1 MNKKIIAIAMASAMA
16 APAVM
21 ADVKISGRV
30 GGELTF
36 VPANSSGRAGVT
48 GNASDSTKAS
58 REFSDFGSANRIRFD
73 GSIGNAYAINAYN
86 DANGQRSSQ
95 RELLAGYK
103 LSGGSSIQFGRMPT
117 AGKNAEKDPYI
128 TTFLQVRNTAAL
140 VGTNK
145 IYVSNSFVNGLVQY
159 KTKVGG
165 GNLTVQYDPT
175 DNYPTSNS
183 GHIALALTG
192 KAGGMNYF
200 VAYNNG
206 TAAAGGAGNKE
217 YNFKI
222 GGSMKMGSAKITL
235 VVTDTQNSA
244 GTNKTTAT
252 TAWADFGMGNG
263 LSVNVGYGANGDTG
277 SWSRIAVNKKLNKGT
292 NVFGGVVNSAPV
304 SGTGATVFGAG
315 MIVKF

>member
-48 GNASDSTKAS
+48 GAASDSTKAS
-58 REFSDFGSANRIRFD
+58 REFSDFGSANRIQFD
-73 GSIGNAYAINAYN
+73 GSIGNAYARNAYN
-86 DANGQRSSQ
+86 DANASRDGQ

-117 AGKNAEKDPYI
+117 AAKNAEADPYI
-128 TTFLQVRNTAAL
+128 TTFLQVRATAAL
-140 VGTNK
+140 VGTSNK
-145 IYVSNSFVNGLVQY
+145 YVSNSFVNGLIQY
-159 KTKVGG
+159 KTKMGG

-175 DNYPTSNS
+175 DNYPTGNSN
-183 GHIALALTG
+183 HIAVALTG

-206 TAAAGGAGNKE
+206 AATAGSKE

-235 VVTDTQNSA
+235 VVTDTSNAS
-244 GTNKTTAT
+244 GNNKTTAT
-252 TAWADFGMGNG
+252 AAWADFGMGNG

-277 SWSRIAVNKKLNKGT
+277 TWSRIAVNKKLNKGT